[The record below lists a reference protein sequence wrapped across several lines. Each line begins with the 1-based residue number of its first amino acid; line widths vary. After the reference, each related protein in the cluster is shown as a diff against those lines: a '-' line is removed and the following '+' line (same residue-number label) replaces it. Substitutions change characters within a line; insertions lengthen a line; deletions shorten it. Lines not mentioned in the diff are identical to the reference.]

1 MAQVL
6 PQRYLNTEWQPASRD
21 DEDRLLAMA
30 PPEVVVAALGLTLG
44 DERRQRL
51 DAVAAARLSGVVVV
65 LEDLRDPHNGG
76 AVLRSCEAVGIHEVH
91 VVESREKFRTSGKI
105 TQGCDKWLDIVGHT
119 DVEAC
124 LAGLRERGFRLCA
137 AVPGAAT
144 RLEDLDPQVP
154 TAFLLGNE
162 HAGLSPKARAACD
175 VEFAIPLGGFSESL
189 NLSVATAITVYT
201 HCTRRRTALG
211 RSGDL
216 DEASL
221 LALRARFYAR
231 DVRGGSAIIEH
242 YRRRLATSPQ
252 PPSSAP

>member
-1 MAQVL
+1 MADKRALILIDVQQGFEDPEL
-6 PQRYLNTEWQPASRD
+6 GPRDNPQAEANI
-21 DEDRLLAMA
+21 
-30 PPEVVVAALGLTLG
+30 AALIAAWRDRG
-44 DERRQRL
+44 DP
-51 DAVAAARLSGVVVV
+51 VVVV
-65 LEDLRDPHNGG
+65 
-76 AVLRSCEAVGIHEVH
+76 
-91 VVESREKFRTSGKI
+91 
-105 TQGCDKWLDIVGHT
+105 Q
-119 DVEAC
+119 AC

-137 AVPGAAT
+137 AVPGATT

-162 HAGLSPKARAACD
+162 HAGLSPAARAACD
-175 VEFAIPLGGFSESL
+175 VEFAIPLFGFSESL

-216 DEASL
+216 DAAAL

-231 DVRGGSAIIEH
+231 DVRGGPAIIEH

-252 PPSSAP
+252 PPQSAP